1 MSSIFEVLHIG
12 IDDIDSPSGGCTTHA
27 AYRLVKEL
35 LHNFHDLRLIDYPNL
50 VRLNPAVPF
59 KTRGNGAVSIRVS
72 VRRELIDR
80 VVDLVAKFIERY
92 VRSYEF
98 RTDEDY
104 AVAILMG
111 EVPELLL
118 NFYRKALTDFIH
130 IDYLMRIIRSL
141 GGRCIIPLGIRRGLI
156 GALAAIGWFLKCDCT
171 YELIAYRSAERLDP
185 ERCID
190 LESVKL
196 MDNKFKNR
204 TFLNFGYEENKLL
217 IAPHGPDPVL
227 LGIRGEDPSTLVEAF
242 NTLKLCENVEGWMI
256 FRTNQGTDAHLINRD
271 LQNFKFLQTGCAKV
285 LVESKPRILPG
296 GDVILKVKSTP
307 ESESWSSL
315 WVAVFKETGLTG
327 AARELAKGDE
337 IYVCGSMKYWSNL
350 GLVLHLEKF
359 AIMKLAE
366 VTVVK
371 NPKCPRCGAR
381 MKSSGRN
388 KGWKCIKC
396 GYRTKE
402 AEKEVLYVR
411 RKVKEG
417 IYVPKDS
424 AIKHLTKPAQRY
436 GREKL
441 CTPTEPKGKWIC

>member
-1 MSSIFEVLHIG
+1 MSSVFEVLHIG

-92 VRSYEF
+92 IRSYEF

-130 IDYLMRIIRSL
+130 VDYLMKIIRSL
-141 GGRCIIPLGIRRGLI
+141 GSKCIIPLGIRRGLI

-204 TFLNFGYEENKLL
+204 TFLNFDYEENKLL

-227 LGIRGEDPSTLVEAF
+227 LGIRGEDPNTLVEAF
-242 NTLKLCENVEGWMI
+242 NTLKLCEDVEGWMI
-256 FRTNQGTDAHLINRD
+256 FRTNQGTDAHLICRD
-271 LQNFKFLQTGCAKV
+271 LSSFRYLQTGCTKAV
-285 LVESKPRILPG
+285 VDLKPRILPG
-296 GDVILKVKSTP
+296 GDVIFRVKDPINHGQKNSV
-307 ESESWSSL
+307 

-327 AARELAKGDE
+327 VARELVEGDE
-337 IYVCGSMKYWSNL
+337 AYVCGSVRYWIGL
-350 GLVLHLEKF
+350 GPVLHLEKLVLT
-359 AIMKLAE
+359 KLAQIK
-366 VTVVK
+366 VVR
-371 NPKCPRCGAR
+371 NPRCPRCGAR

-396 GYRTKE
+396 GFRTRE
-402 AEKEVLYVR
+402 AEKDVQYIKRELR
-411 RKVKEG
+411 RRTY
-417 IYVPKDS
+417 IPKDS
-424 AIKHLTKPAQRY
+424 AVKHLTKPAARY
-436 GREKL
+436 GRERD
-441 CTPTEPKGKWIC
+441 CIPTEPKGKWIS